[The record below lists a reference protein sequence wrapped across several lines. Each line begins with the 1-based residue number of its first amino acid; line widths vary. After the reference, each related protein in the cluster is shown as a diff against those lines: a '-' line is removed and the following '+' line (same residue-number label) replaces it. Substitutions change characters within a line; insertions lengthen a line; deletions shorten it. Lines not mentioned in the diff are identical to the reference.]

1 MTVHLIDS
9 HKINRPK
16 FQKIRKTTRL
26 KQRVN
31 EDKMVMHS
39 NQRWTSQN
47 LRLKLDTVFHVS
59 VSDRPRIFF
68 IYRCNSGK
76 AHY

>member
-31 EDKMVMHS
+31 EDNMVMHS

-47 LRLKLDTVFHVS
+47 LRLKSDTVFHVS
-59 VSDRPRIFF
+59 VSDRPRIFLF
-68 IYRCNSGK
+68 IGVTVEK
-76 AHY
+76 LII